1 MSNAQVRLTLKER
14 EKERKGGEKREEER
28 KGGEKREE
36 REERDEEA
44 NPLKIPINLT
54 LLEIGLF
61 RRLHI
66 ALFARVL

>member
-1 MSNAQVRLTLKER
+1 MSNAQVRLTSKER
-14 EKERKGGEKREEER
+14 EKERKGGEKREER
-28 KGGEKREE
+28 NEK
-36 REERDEEA
+36 A

-66 ALFARVL
+66 ALFARLVISSA

>member
-14 EKERKGGEKREEER
+14 EKERKRGEK
-28 KGGEKREE
+28 

>member
-1 MSNAQVRLTLKER
+1 MKER
-14 EKERKGGEKREEER
+14 EKERKGGEK
-28 KGGEKREE
+28 

>member
-14 EKERKGGEKREEER
+14 EKERKGGEK
-28 KGGEKREE
+28 

>member
-1 MSNAQVRLTLKER
+1 MLKMYGRYVECTSKTDLEER
-14 EKERKGGEKREEER
+14 EKERKGGEK
-28 KGGEKREE
+28 

-61 RRLHI
+61 HRLHI